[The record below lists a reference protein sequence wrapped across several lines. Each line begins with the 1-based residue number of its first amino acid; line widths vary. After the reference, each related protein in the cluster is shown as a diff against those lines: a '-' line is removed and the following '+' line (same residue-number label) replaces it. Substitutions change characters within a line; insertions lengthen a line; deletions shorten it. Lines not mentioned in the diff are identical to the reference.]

1 MKFDE
6 EFSRAKF
13 LKFSLKLFALTSLTY
28 SGINCKSSLN
38 IPKLKEI
45 SEEEYLNIH
54 SVGEIFLKG
63 NPIKNFDIGIALDE
77 YISGKP
83 YPIPTKD
90 KIHELAL
97 LPSSLLAALILDYS
111 LTPLVKL
118 STEER
123 EKRLL
128 SWKNSDSQIKRGAF
142 AILKQCCM
150 FLLSS
155 NKEFQMEIG
164 YNV

>member
-13 LKFSLKLFALTSLTY
+13 LKFSFKLFALTSLSY
-28 SGINCKSSLN
+28 SGINCKLSTN

-45 SEEEYLNIH
+45 SEEEYFNIH
-54 SVGEIFLKG
+54 SVAEIFLKG
-63 NPIKNFDIGIALDE
+63 NPVKNFDIGIALDE
-77 YISGKP
+77 YIAGNP
-83 YPIPTKD
+83 YPIPTKE
-90 KIHELAL
+90 KIHELAF
-97 LPSSLLAALILDYS
+97 LPSSLLAALLLDYS
-111 LTPLVKL
+111 ITPLVKL
-118 STEER
+118 SSEER

-128 SWKNSDSQIKRGAF
+128 SWKNSNSQIKRGAF
-142 AILKQCCM
+142 AILKQSCM

-155 NKEFQMEIG
+155 NKEFQLEIG